1 MSGRRFPVASLLA
14 RIPVARARR
23 TRGVVGSGRSA
34 GSVLPDS
41 VLVALRREGLD
52 PVVGQGREHGAEP
65 VTRVAR
71 WFGVNAWL
79 VTGREEVKAV
89 LGGADAF
96 SSDFSRLVEGAGVDA
111 GRHPGGLGFSDPP
124 EHTRLRRLLT
134 PEFTVRRLG
143 RLAPVIDEIIEARLD
158 AMQDEP
164 GPVDLVRSFALPVP
178 ALTICELLGVPHA
191 SRPEFQELSVAH
203 FDASGGP
210 DGLLGATSAAM
221 AQLTELVRQQR
232 ASPGDGLIGMLVR
245 EHGDEIE
252 DRELAGLA
260 DGLVTGGL
268 ETTASTLALGSLVL
282 LRNPSLCRLV
292 RAGEIP
298 VDGLVEELLRH
309 LSVVQVAFP
318 RFARRDIVVSGVR
331 MARGDLVLCSL
342 SAANRAGPPAPGATE
357 FDPMRPAVSHL
368 AFGHGIHR
376 CIGAELARMQLRAAW
391 PALLRRFPAARLTIG
406 PDEIDFRELSIVYG
420 VRSLPVLLA

>member
-1 MSGRRFPVASLLA
+1 MSGRRCTVASLLA
-14 RIPVARARR
+14 RLRIARVLRARGAGR
-23 TRGVVGSGRSA
+23 GRSA
-34 GSVLPDS
+34 GSLLPDS
-41 VLVALRREGLD
+41 VLVALRREGMD
-52 PVVGQGREHGAEP
+52 PVVGQGREHGADP
-65 VTRVAR
+65 VTKVAG
-71 WFGVNAWL
+71 WFGFTIWL

-89 LGGADAF
+89 LGDPDAF

-111 GRHPGGLGFSDPP
+111 RRHPGGLGFSDPP

-134 PEFTVRRLG
+134 PEFTGRRLG

-158 AMQDEP
+158 AMADES

-203 FDASGGP
+203 FDASDGP

-221 AQLTELVRQQR
+221 TQLTEWVRQQR
-232 ASPGDGLIGMLVR
+232 ASPGDGLLGMLVR
-245 EHGDEIE
+245 EHGDEVE

-260 DGLVTGGL
+260 DGVLTGGL

-282 LRNPSLCRLV
+282 LRSPALCRLV
-292 RAGEIP
+292 RDGEIS

-318 RFARRDIVVSGVR
+318 RFARRDVVVSGVR
-331 MARGDLVLCSL
+331 IAKGDVVLCSL
-342 SAANRAGPPAPGATE
+342 SAANRAGPPGPATTE
-357 FDPMRPAVSHL
+357 FDPTRRVASHL

-376 CIGAELARMQLRAAW
+376 CVGAELARMQLRAAFS
-391 PALLRRFPAARLTIG
+391 ALVRRFPAARLAVE

-420 VRSLPVLLA
+420 VRSLPVFLS